1 MKKFYVFI
9 LFLFSSPFIAQVK
22 GTITDEKGNPLPFVS
37 VIIQNSYSGTTTNDK
52 GKYELNLKKEGDYTL
67 LFQFLGFKTVKKTI
81 HYEKT
86 PITIDIQLSEENYNL
101 NEVVINPK
109 NNPANAIIKSAISAR
124 KENAEK
130 TARFTA
136 DFYSRGLFKIKNLPK
151 KIMGLKIDMPDE
163 MSTGLDSTGSGI
175 LYLSET
181 VSKLTFEK
189 PNNYKEKI
197 IASKISGNDKG
208 YSYNTA
214 RSSFYDLYDNMVG
227 FNVKMISPIA
237 SNAFQYYKYKLES
250 TFFDES
256 NHQINKIK
264 VIPRR
269 DKEPVFEGYIYIVED
284 SWAIYAVDLDMKGYR
299 MRDEFVEVMTLKQNF
314 NYNAST
320 KIWSKNSQNLALSA
334 GILGIGFNA
343 NFNYVYSNYEFFD
356 AFDKKTFGN
365 EIVSFENNA
374 NKKEDTFWEST
385 RPIPLTEEESK
396 DYIKKDSIQTIR
408 SSKTYLDS
416 IDQKRNKFKLLDPIT
431 GYNYRNTFKKWSFD
445 YAGLMDISSLTF
457 NTVQG
462 FNLDSGFT
470 YRKWDDESGKST
482 AIATTFNYGFSDER
496 LRVVGNFSHR
506 FNNQNY
512 ATIWVS
518 GGTAVKQFN
527 ENNPISPF
535 INSISTLFF
544 KNNFMKLYNK
554 EFFNVAYSQNIA
566 NGINFTGKLEYSQR
580 KPLFN
585 TTNYTFIKNDDLY
598 SSNNP
603 LDPNDYSTAGFTTH
617 QLLKANLNWRINFGN
632 QYISRPDGKFNL
644 RNDKYP
650 TVLLGYEKAFSASQ
664 KNYEYD
670 LISAR
675 ILYDLPLANKG
686 DLGVNLRAGKF
697 FNAENIAFMD
707 YKHFNGNQ
715 TRIGQT
721 ERYLNV
727 FNLLPYYSNSTN
739 DAYFEFHSEYSDNGF
754 IMNKIPGLNL
764 LKSSLMLGFH
774 NLAIPNRKPY
784 QEISIGLDNLGIG
797 KFKQF
802 RVDYVR
808 SYQNGFQG
816 DGVIFGLKLL
826 NILD

>member
-1 MKKFYVFI
+1 MKQFYVFI
-9 LFLFSSPFIAQVK
+9 LFLISSPFIAQIK

-67 LFQFLGFKTVKKTI
+67 LFQFLGYKTVKKTI

-86 PITIDIQLSEENYNL
+86 PITIDIELSEENYNL

-109 NNPANAIIKSAISAR
+109 NNPANAIIKSAIAAR

-151 KIMGLKIDMPDE
+151 KILGMKIEMPDE
-163 MSTGLDSTGSGI
+163 MTTGLDSTGSGI

-189 PNNYKEKI
+189 PNNYKERI

-208 YSYNTA
+208 FSYNTA
-214 RSSFYDLYDNMVG
+214 RSSFYDFYDNTVD
-227 FNVKMISPIA
+227 FDVKMISPIA

-284 SWAIYAVDLDMKGYR
+284 SWAIYAVDFDIKGYR
-299 MRDEFVEVMTLKQNF
+299 MRNEFTEVMTLKQNF
-314 NYNAST
+314 NYNSKT
-320 KIWSKNSQNLALSA
+320 KIWSKNAQSLAFTA
-334 GILGIGFNA
+334 GAFGIGFSGT
-343 NFNYVYSNYEFFD
+343 FNYVYSNYEFFD

-482 AIATTFNYGFSDER
+482 ALATTFNYGFSDER

-554 EFFNVAYSQNIA
+554 EFFNIAYSQNIA

-603 LDPNDYSTAGFTTH
+603 LDSNDYSTAGFTTH

-650 TVLLGYEKAFSASQ
+650 TVLLGYEKAFAASQ

-670 LISAR
+670 LIRCSPRNPEAC
-675 ILYDLPLANKG
+675 L
-686 DLGVNLRAGKF
+686 LR
-697 FNAENIAFMD
+697 ENP
-707 YKHFNGNQ
+707 
-715 TRIGQT
+715 TR
-721 ERYLNV
+721 
-727 FNLLPYYSNSTN
+727 P
-739 DAYFEFHSEYSDNGF
+739 
-754 IMNKIPGLNL
+754 
-764 LKSSLMLGFH
+764 
-774 NLAIPNRKPY
+774 
-784 QEISIGLDNLGIG
+784 
-797 KFKQF
+797 
-802 RVDYVR
+802 
-808 SYQNGFQG
+808 
-816 DGVIFGLKLL
+816 
-826 NILD
+826 

>member
-1 MKKFYVFI
+1 MKQLYRVA
-9 LFLFSSPFIAQVK
+9 FLIFTTSLVAQIR
-22 GTITDEKGNPLPFVS
+22 GTVTDEKGLPLPFVS
-37 VIIQNSYSGTTTNDK
+37 IIVKNSYTGTTTNEK
-52 GKYELNLKKEGDYTL
+52 GKYELALKKEGDYIL
-67 LFQFLGFKTVKKTI
+67 LFQFLGYKTVKKSI
-81 HYEKT
+81 RYEKS
-86 PITIDIQLSEENYNL
+86 PIEINIQLLEENYNL
-101 NEVVINPK
+101 NEVIINPK
-109 NNPANAIIKSAISAR
+109 NNPANAIIKSAIAAR
-124 KENAEK
+124 KENTEK

-151 KIMGLKIDMPDE
+151 KILGIKLEMPDE
-163 MSTGLDSTGSGI
+163 MTAGLDSTRSGI

-214 RSSFYDLYDNMVG
+214 RSSFYDFYDNTID
-227 FNVKMISPIA
+227 FDVKIISPIA

-250 TFFDES
+250 TFFDEN

-264 VIPRR
+264 IIPRR

-284 SWAIYAVDLDMKGYR
+284 SWAIYAIDLDLKGYR
-299 MRDEFVEVMTLKQNF
+299 MRDELTEVLTLKQNF
-314 NYNAST
+314 NFNSKS
-320 KIWSKNSQNLALSA
+320 KIWSKNSQSLSFNA
-334 GILGIGFNA
+334 GILGIAFSGK
-343 NFNYVYSNYEFFD
+343 FNYVYSNYEFLES
-356 AFDKKTFGN
+356 FDKKTFGN

-374 NKKEDTFWEST
+374 NKKEDDFWENT

-396 DYIKKDSIQTIR
+396 DYLKKDSIQTIR

-416 IDQKRNKFKLLDPIT
+416 IDHKHNKFKIISPLT
-431 GYNYRNTFKKWSFD
+431 GYNYKNTFGKWSFNYD
-445 YAGLMDISSLTF
+445 GLLDISSLTF

-462 FNLDSGFT
+462 FNLNSGFS
-470 YRKWDDESGKST
+470 YRKWDDETGKST

-512 ATIWVS
+512 ATIWVA

-554 EFFNVAYSQNIA
+554 EFFNVTYAQNIA
-566 NGINFTGKLEYSQR
+566 NGINLTGKLEYSQR

-585 TTNYTFIKNDDLY
+585 TTNYTFIKNDDNY

-603 LDPNDYSTAGFTTH
+603 LDPNDDSTAGFATH
-617 QLLKANLNWRINFGN
+617 QLVKANIYWRFNFGN

-644 RNDKYP
+644 RNEKYP
-650 TVLLGYEKAFSASQ
+650 TVLLGYEKTFAASQ

-670 LISAR
+670 LINAR
-675 ILYDLPLANKG
+675 VTYNLSLANKG
-686 DLGVNLRAGKF
+686 DLGINLKAGKF
-697 FNAENIAFMD
+697 FNAKNIAFID

-739 DAYFEFHSEYSDNGF
+739 DAYFEFHSEYNDKGF
-754 IMNKIPGLNL
+754 IMNKIPVLNL
-764 LKSSLMLGFH
+764 LKSNLMLGFH
-774 NLAIPNRKPY
+774 NLSVPNNKPY
-784 QEISIGLDNLGIG
+784 QEVSIGLDNLGIG

-802 RVDYVR
+802 RIDYVR
-808 SYQNGFQG
+808 SYQNGFKG
-816 DGVIFGLKLL
+816 DGIIFGLKLL
-826 NILD
+826 NILE